1 LIDDRHELAAL
12 LVGQERPFVE
22 RALALTRLTEPNGP
36 TRAEL
41 ATAVKRIMKF
51 PKIGAFGLRILI
63 RKEMLTGK

>member
-1 LIDDRHELAAL
+1 MQRAVVVLFHVGLA
-12 LVGQERPFVE
+12 VE
-22 RALALTRLTEPNGP
+22 AHNGP